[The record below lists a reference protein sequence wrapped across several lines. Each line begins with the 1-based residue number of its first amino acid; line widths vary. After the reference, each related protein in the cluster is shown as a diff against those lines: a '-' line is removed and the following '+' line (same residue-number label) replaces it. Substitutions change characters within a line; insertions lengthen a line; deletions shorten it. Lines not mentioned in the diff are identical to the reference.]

1 MEEIILKKI
10 CNFLKV
16 GMSSMVLTFFLFLN
30 KIYASNIGSSQIAKG
45 LDKLLKDLTSW
56 AYKIIPAVGTILVI
70 YFFIR
75 RGSADEMDIKKWD
88 NRIKTCVISSVG
100 AVLGAVIIELAISYF
115 K

>member
-1 MEEIILKKI
+1 MIKKLKSFI
-10 CNFLKV
+10 KV
-16 GMSSMVLTFFLFLN
+16 SISSGLLIFFVFLN
-30 KIYASNIGSSQIAKG
+30 NIYASNIASSQLATG

-56 AYKIIPAVGTILVI
+56 AYKVIPAIGTVLTI

-100 AVLGAVIIELAISYF
+100 AVLGAVIIDLAIGYF
-115 K
+115 Q

>member
-1 MEEIILKKI
+1 MIKKVI
-10 CNFLKV
+10 NFIKV
-16 GMSSMVLTFFLFLN
+16 SIPSIVLTFLMSST
-30 KIYASNIGSSQIAKG
+30 KIYAGNIASSQIAKG

-75 RGSADEMDIKKWD
+75 RGSSDEMDIKKWD

-100 AVLGAVIIELAISYF
+100 AVLGAVIIDLAIGYF

>member
-1 MEEIILKKI
+1 MIKKTI
-10 CNFLKV
+10 NFIRVTL
-16 GMSSMVLTFFLFLN
+16 SSSLLIFFVFLN
-30 KIYASNIGSSQIAKG
+30 KIYASDIGNSQIATG

-75 RGSADEMDIKKWD
+75 RGSSDEMDIKKWD

-100 AVLGAVIIELAISYF
+100 AVLGAVIIDLAIGYF
-115 K
+115 Q

>member
-1 MEEIILKKI
+1 MIKKAI
-10 CNFLKV
+10 NFIKV
-16 GMSSMVLTFFLFLN
+16 SISSLILTFFMFST
-30 KIYASNIGSSQIAKG
+30 KIYASNIANSQIAKG

-56 AYKIIPAVGTILVI
+56 AYKIIPAVGTVLVI

-88 NRIKTCVISSVG
+88 NRIKTCVISCVG
-100 AVLGAVIIELAISYF
+100 AVLGAVIIDLAIGYF

>member
-1 MEEIILKKI
+1 MIKKI
-10 CNFLKV
+10 INFIRVTL
-16 GMSSMVLTFFLFLN
+16 SSSLLIFFVFLN
-30 KIYASNIGSSQIAKG
+30 KIYASDIGNSQIATG

-75 RGSADEMDIKKWD
+75 RGSSDEMDIKKWD

-100 AVLGAVIIELAISYF
+100 AVLGAVIIDLAIGYF
-115 K
+115 Q

>member
-1 MEEIILKKI
+1 MIKKTI
-10 CNFLKV
+10 NFIRVTL
-16 GMSSMVLTFFLFLN
+16 SSSLLIFFVFLN
-30 KIYASNIGSSQIAKG
+30 KIYASDIGSSQIATG

-75 RGSADEMDIKKWD
+75 RGSSDEMDIKKWD

-100 AVLGAVIIELAISYF
+100 AVLGAVIIDLAIGYF
-115 K
+115 Q